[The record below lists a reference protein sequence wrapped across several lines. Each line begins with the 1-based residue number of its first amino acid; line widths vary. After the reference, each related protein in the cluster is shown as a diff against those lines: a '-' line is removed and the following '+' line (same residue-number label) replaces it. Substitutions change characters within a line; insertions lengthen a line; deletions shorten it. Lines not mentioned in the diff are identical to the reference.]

1 MIDVT
6 DKEITKREAIA
17 SGQVSMKPETLRL
30 IGSGQMP
37 KGDVLSV
44 ARVAGIMATKK
55 TSDLIPMCHPL
66 EITDVTLDFDL
77 DEKDSRVRITSRV
90 RSVGRTGV
98 EMEALVAVTSAALT
112 VYDMSKPVDRG
123 MVISDIRLLR
133 KSGGKSGTY
142 KAEFFNSQ
150 F

>member
-17 SGQVSMKPETLRL
+17 SGVVLMKPETLRL
-30 IGSGQMP
+30 INSGQMP
-37 KGDVLSV
+37 KGDVVSV
-44 ARVAGIMATKK
+44 ARVAGIMAAKK

-77 DEKDSRVRITSRV
+77 DEKASKVRITSRV

-112 VYDMSKPVDRG
+112 VYDMSKIVDRG

-142 KAEFFNSQ
+142 NAKSFDSQ

>member
-30 IGSGQMP
+30 ISSGQMP

-44 ARVAGIMATKK
+44 ARVAGIMAAKK

-66 EITDVTLDFDL
+66 EITDVMLDFDL

-112 VYDMSKPVDRG
+112 VYDMSKTVDRG
-123 MVISDIRLLR
+123 MVISNIRLLR

-142 KAEFFNSQ
+142 NAEFSNSQ